1 VIDAPQEAVFE
12 VVNGFERFNEWS
24 PWFGRDPQ
32 AEYSFEGPRTGVGA
46 AMAWTSQH
54 PEVGNGRQEIV
65 ESEPPRWVR
74 IAFDFGRQ
82 GSAAGSFTLRPEG
95 EGTHVTWAFDTDLG
109 SNPLARYFGLVLDD
123 MIGPAYE
130 KGLANLKKVAEAVG
144 Q

>member
-1 VIDAPQEAVFE
+1 
-12 VVNGFERFNEWS
+12 
-24 PWFGRDPQ
+24 
-32 AEYSFEGPRTGVGA
+32 
-46 AMAWTSQH
+46 MAWTSQH

-65 ESEPPRWVR
+65 ESEPPRRVR